1 MGKKNWIFQRTVI
14 FGEYMEINYWIDE
27 VMHDINRLY
36 HNDGDTLNECVDL
49 FKDVDILKH
58 IVWKEQD

>member
-1 MGKKNWIFQRTVI
+1 M
-14 FGEYMEINYWIDE
+14 Y
-27 VMHDINRLY
+27 DINRLY
-36 HNDGDTLNECVDL
+36 RNDGDTLNECVDL